1 MADAAAALIT
11 GGTGALG
18 SVVARTFLAAGYP
31 VAVTYR
37 GAAEWEALAASEP
50 AAISG
55 DKLIGIEADITD
67 EESVRRAVTSA
78 STAFGRL
85 DVLVHVA
92 GGYAGGAPVESV
104 DARTVRSMI
113 ETNLVSAFWAAKHVI
128 PHAKRRAR
136 GRLLF
141 ISSRG
146 ALESYPGAAAYAA
159 AKLGLHALVETLAKE
174 LKHEGVTANAVL
186 PSLIDTAANRASMPG
201 GKFDNW
207 VKPEAVAQLLLFLAS
222 EAAAA
227 TSGALVPIYG
237 RA

>member
-1 MADAAAALIT
+1 D
-11 GGTGALG
+11 
-18 SVVARTFLAAGYP
+18 
-31 VAVTYR
+31 
-37 GAAEWEALAASEP
+37 
-50 AAISG
+50 
-55 DKLIGIEADITD
+55 
-67 EESVRRAVTSA
+67 
-78 STAFGRL
+78 
-85 DVLVHVA
+85 
-92 GGYAGGAPVESV
+92 
-104 DARTVRSMI
+104 
-113 ETNLVSAFWAAKHVI
+113 TNLVSAFWAAKHVI

-186 PSLIDTAANRASMPG
+186 PSLIDTAANRASMPD

-227 TSGALVPIYG
+227 TSGALIPIYG